1 MSTHHDTTPNT
12 RGIKTLKSYVSGL
25 ILSLV
30 LTLLAFSLVALH
42 LYAPA
47 YLYGLST
54 LGVYLSVAVLAVIQL
69 IVQVACFLRL
79 NSSREGQWELMP
91 FLFTLLI
98 VAILVSGSLWIML
111 SLNYNMM
118 H

>member
-1 MSTHHDTTPNT
+1 MSTHHDITANT
-12 RGIKTLKSYVSGL
+12 RGIKTLKSYVTGL
-25 ILSLV
+25 ILSFV

-54 LGVYLSVAVLAVIQL
+54 LGVYLSVAVLAILQL

-79 NSSREGQWELMP
+79 NASEEGKWELMP

-98 VAILVSGSLWIML
+98 AAILVAGSLWIMF